1 MIAAFAAI
9 LAVPMSALAARPPV
23 AIAPGVRVLMIT
35 YRAHDGLPRRAF
47 VILPRW
53 YSPRDHPPLPLV
65 ISPHGR
71 GVSARLNVRR
81 WGDLPARGG
90 FAVVNPEGQGRRL
103 TLYSW
108 GDPGEIADLARMP
121 GIVEHALPWLRIDR
135 RRIYAFGG
143 SMGGQET
150 LLLLAR
156 FPRLLAGA
164 AAFDAP
170 VDMAARYRDF
180 ANQPFG
186 HFLQQRARVEFGG
199 TPRRDP
205 RAYERRSPLAWARK
219 IAFSGVP
226 LQIWWSMRDQIVID
240 QREESGRLYRE
251 IKRLNPEA
259 PVTEYVG
266 DWMHTTEMKAIG
278 YLPFALSEFG
288 LVPGHY
294 AGPPSHRLPAEPQQE
309 PA

>member
-1 MIAAFAAI
+1 VRTIASGTVIAAFAAI

-108 GDPGEIADLARMP
+108 GDPGEIDDLARMP
-121 GIVEHALPWLRIDR
+121 AILHRVIRWLRVGPV
-135 RRIYAFGG
+135 YAVGG

-156 FPRLLAGA
+156 HPHLLAGA
-164 AAFDAP
+164 ISFDAP
-170 VDMAARYRDF
+170 VDMASRFRQFPETVGGDR
-180 ANQPFG
+180 
-186 HFLQQRARVEFGG
+186 LQRLAVQEIGG

-205 RAYERRSPLAWARK
+205 RA
-219 IAFSGVP
+219 
-226 LQIWWSMRDQIVID
+226 
-240 QREESGRLYRE
+240 
-251 IKRLNPEA
+251 
-259 PVTEYVG
+259 
-266 DWMHTTEMKAIG
+266 
-278 YLPFALSEFG
+278 
-288 LVPGHY
+288 
-294 AGPPSHRLPAEPQQE
+294 
-309 PA
+309 